1 MRVFMWVVRI
11 LLAAVFLFVLAA
23 IVVWRE
29 RATILAVLQRLHL
42 RSEPRSE

>member
-1 MRVFMWVVRI
+1 MRVLMCVLRI
-11 LLAAVFLFVLAA
+11 LLAAVILFVLAA
-23 IVVWRE
+23 IVAWRE